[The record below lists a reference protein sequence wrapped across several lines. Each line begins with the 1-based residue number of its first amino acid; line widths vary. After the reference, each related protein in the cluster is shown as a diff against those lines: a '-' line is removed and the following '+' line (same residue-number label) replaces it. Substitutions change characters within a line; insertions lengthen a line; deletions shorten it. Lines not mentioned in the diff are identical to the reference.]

1 MGGPSTSSHQPITPA
16 NNSEALRRMIS
27 LGKQPKGKG
36 KGGGGRKKD
45 MVSST
50 YSFIILIFVFIF
62 VLFLKRNT
70 GGTNIKLTDNRD
82 YSLMVD

>member
-45 MVSST
+45 MVSPT
-50 YSFIILIFVFIF
+50 YSFIIFLFVLIF
-62 VLFLKRNT
+62 VLFLREIPVGQIPNLLIT
-70 GGTNIKLTDNRD
+70 VITD
-82 YSLMVD
+82 